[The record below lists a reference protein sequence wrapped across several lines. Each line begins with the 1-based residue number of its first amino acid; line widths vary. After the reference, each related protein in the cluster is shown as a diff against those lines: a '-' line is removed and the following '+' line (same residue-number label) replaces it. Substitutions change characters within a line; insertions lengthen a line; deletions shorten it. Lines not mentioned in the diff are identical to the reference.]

1 MYSRII
7 GWFGLSKQSIKGKW
21 NYEKNEKA
29 REKNLL
35 LKIVNKNKKIRERV
49 ANTRNAIKIKRSWI
63 YHISKKNVSVVKKER
78 EKKTKQR
85 NFTSKRV
92 KNIEKWD
99 NLLFRTDMPKIC
111 QLREVL
117 FW

>member
-63 YHISKKNVSVVKKER
+63 YHISKKNVSVVKKEGR
-78 EKKTKQR
+78 RKPNNET
-85 NFTSKRV
+85 
-92 KNIEKWD
+92 
-99 NLLFRTDMPKIC
+99 LLQK
-111 QLREVL
+111 E
-117 FW
+117 